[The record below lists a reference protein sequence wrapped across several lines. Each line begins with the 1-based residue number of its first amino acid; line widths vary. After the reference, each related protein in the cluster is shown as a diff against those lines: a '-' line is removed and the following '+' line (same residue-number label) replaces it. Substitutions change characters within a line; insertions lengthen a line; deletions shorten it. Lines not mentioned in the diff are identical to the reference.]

1 MGLRTPL
8 YDMHLAL
15 GAKMI
20 DFNGWEMPLHY
31 GSQVEEHHQVR
42 KECGVFDIS
51 HMSIFDIQG
60 AQAQALLHYLLSTD
74 VALLDTLGQTQHSI
88 LLNEQGGIIDDVVVF
103 RTDTGYR
110 LVTNALTRVRVQQWL
125 EQHAANYSCAVQWRN
140 DLCLFSIQGPLTG
153 ERLATVLS
161 STQVT
166 LVQNLSQHSSAIDG
180 DWLISR
186 TGFTGEDGIEIMLP
200 ELQAIDF
207 MNELVG
213 AGISPI
219 GIGARD
225 TLRLEAGFNLYGF
238 EMSEEVSPLVTN
250 MEHLI
255 HWQPE
260 SRGFIGRQALQ
271 AQLEQGLTEKLVG
284 LVLEERGVLRAK
296 QPVRINQEASGIIT
310 SGSFSPTLGKA
321 IALARVPMD
330 TADRGEVE
338 IRHKWFPVRVVKPR
352 FVRHGKILI

>member
-15 GAKMI
+15 GAKI
-20 DFNGWEMPLHY
+20 VDFNGWDMPLHY

-42 KECGVFDIS
+42 RECGVFDIS

-60 AQAQALLHYLLSTD
+60 AKAQAFLQYLLSGD
-74 VALLDTLGQTQHSI
+74 VALLESVGQVQHSI
-88 LLNEQGGIIDDVVVF
+88 LLNEQGGIIDDVMLF
-103 RTDTGYR
+103 RTDSGYR
-110 LVTNALTRVRVQQWL
+110 LVTNAVTQKRVQQWL
-125 EQHAANYSCAVQWRN
+125 EQHAKNYACTVEWRN
-140 DLCLFSIQGPLTG
+140 DLCLFSIQGPETR
-153 ERLATVLS
+153 ERLPAVLNS
-161 STQVT
+161 AKAAHVK
-166 LVQNLSQHSSAIDG
+166 NLEQHSAALEG
-180 DWLISR
+180 DWLISC

-200 ELQAIDF
+200 AKQAIDF
-207 MNELVG
+207 MNDLVG

-238 EMSEEVSPLVTN
+238 DMTEETSPLVAN
-250 MEHLI
+250 MDHLI

-260 SRGFIGRQALQ
+260 SRDFIGRQALQ
-271 AQLEQGLTEKLVG
+271 AQLAHGVSEKLVG

-296 QPVRINQEASGIIT
+296 QPVRINQQTSGVIT

-321 IALARVPMD
+321 IALARVPSD
-330 TADRGEVE
+330 TTDRGEVE

>member
-15 GAKMI
+15 GAKI
-20 DFNGWEMPLHY
+20 VDFNGWDMPLHY
-31 GSQVEEHHQVR
+31 GSQVEEHHHVR
-42 KECGVFDIS
+42 KECGMFDIS

-60 AQAQALLHYLLSTD
+60 SQAQEFLQYGLCND
-74 VALLDTLGQTQHSI
+74 VALLDSLGSAQHSL
-88 LLNEQGGIIDDVVVF
+88 LLNEQGGVIDDLMVF

-110 LVTNALTRVRVQQWL
+110 LVGNAVTRQRVQAWL
-125 EQHAANYSCAVQWRN
+125 DEHAVPFACTVNWRN
-140 DLCLFSIQGPLTG
+140 DLCLLSIQGPLTR
-153 ERLATVLS
+153 ERLSSILS
-161 STQVT
+161 SSRSQ
-166 LVQNLSQHSSAIDG
+166 LVQTLEHHFAAADG
-180 DWLISR
+180 DWFISC
-186 TGFTGEDGIEIMLP
+186 TGYTGEDGIEIMLP
-200 ELQAIDF
+200 ATQAIDF

-213 AGISPI
+213 AGIAPI

-238 EMSEEVSPLVTN
+238 DSNEQVSPLAAN
-250 MEHLI
+250 MQHVVC
-255 HWQPE
+255 WQPE
-260 SRGFIGRQALQ
+260 SRNFIGRQALQ
-271 AQLEQGLTEKLVG
+271 AQQDSGVAEKLVG
-284 LVLEERGVLRAK
+284 LVLEERGVLRAG
-296 QPVRINQEASGIIT
+296 QPVCIDSHINGVIT

-330 TADRGEVE
+330 TGDRAEVE

>member
-15 GAKMI
+15 GAKMV

-60 AQAQALLHYLLSTD
+60 DQSQAFLHHLLSTD
-74 VALLDTLGQTQHSI
+74 IALLDAAGQVQHSM
-88 LLNEQGGIIDDVVVF
+88 LLNERGGIIDDVMVF
-103 RTDTGYR
+103 RMDSGYR
-110 LVTNALTRVRVQQWL
+110 MVSNAVTRQRIQDWL
-125 EQHAANYSCAVQWRN
+125 EQHAVSYACTVQWRN
-140 DLCLFSIQGPLTG
+140 DLCLFSIQGPQTR
-153 ERLATVLS
+153 ERLPAILNS
-161 STQVT
+161 SRAA
-166 LVQNLSQHSSAIDG
+166 LVKNLTQHSAAIDG
-180 DWLISR
+180 DWLISCS
-186 TGFTGEDGIEIMLP
+186 GFTGEDGIEFMLP
-200 ELQAIDF
+200 CTQAIDF

-238 EMSEEVSPLVTN
+238 DMSEEVSPLVAN
-250 MEHLI
+250 LQHLI

-260 SRGFIGRQALQ
+260 SRDFIGRHALQ
-271 AQLEQGLTEKLVG
+271 AQLDKGITEKLVG

-296 QPVRINQEASGIIT
+296 QPVRINQQTSGVIT

-321 IALARVPMD
+321 IALARVPME
-330 TADRGEVE
+330 TAERGEVE
-338 IRHKWFPVRVVKPR
+338 IRRKWFPVRVVKPR